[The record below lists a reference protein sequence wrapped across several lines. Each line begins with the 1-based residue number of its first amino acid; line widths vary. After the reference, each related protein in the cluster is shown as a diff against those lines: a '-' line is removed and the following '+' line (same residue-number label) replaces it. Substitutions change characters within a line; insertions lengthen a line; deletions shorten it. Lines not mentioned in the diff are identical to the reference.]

1 MKMNRPGRLFLLV
14 LAGAG
19 LALAGPWNAG
29 GGHARQGAPDD
40 ERLEQ
45 VLRGRHLVIRGDCGA
60 CHGGGTDPAAAGWL
74 AGGIPQ
80 GVAGVSLRTP
90 NLTPDLRSGIG
101 RYTDRQLFNAL
112 RWGLRPGSTPDLEI
126 TSATPGEGNHPIE
139 PVYLAPNMPWTS
151 VRHMTDQALWD
162 IIAYLRDGV
171 RPTHNAV
178 PDNPRP
184 DDNWRSWFN
193 PDVVGGWPIAPFP
206 AAAEELRDPSRLD
219 EVLRGRHLAATLGC
233 SECHGGRG
241 NPASPRWMR
250 GSITVGDT
258 AAGSTPPTAYAPGD
272 LGPYEVPF
280 DLGGGMTL
288 FARNLSPDNVSGMGR
303 FSERQIINALRYG
316 LRPGE
321 TADVE
326 VTSATPGVG
335 NHPAHP
341 KYLGP
346 AMPWLAW
353 RHLSDRELRDLT
365 AYLRY
370 GLRPARAAIGESDGP
385 PDFWAGF
392 YAAEAP
398 TYPAAPFPTAR
409 EWLRWRQ

>member
-1 MKMNRPGRLFLLV
+1 MNTNRPARLLLLV
-14 LAGAG
+14 VAAA
-19 LALAGPWNAG
+19 ALVLVGPWSAP

-45 VLRGRHLVIRGDCGA
+45 VLRGRQLLLVRDCAA
-60 CHGGGTDPAAAGWL
+60 CHGGVTDPQAEGWL
-74 AGGIPQ
+74 TGGISQP
-80 GVAGVSLRTP
+80 VAGFAIRSP
-90 NLTPDLRSGIG
+90 NLTPDDETGMG
-101 RYTDRQLFNAL
+101 RFTDRQVFNAL
-112 RWGLRPGSTPDLEI
+112 RWGLRPGSTPDVEI
-126 TSATPGEGNHPIE
+126 TSATPGVGNHPAE
-139 PVYLAPNMPWTS
+139 PDYLAPNMPWTS
-151 VRHMTDQALWD
+151 WRHMTDQELWD

-171 RPTHNAV
+171 RPVRKAI
-178 PDNPRP
+178 PENPRP
-184 DDNWRSWFN
+184 HDRWRSWFS
-193 PDVVGGWPIAPFP
+193 PEVVGGWPIAPFP
-206 AAAEELRDPSRLD
+206 ANAEELRDPSRLE

-233 SECHGGRG
+233 SDCHGGRG
-241 NPASPRWMR
+241 NPASPRWLR
-250 GSITVGDT
+250 GSV
-258 AAGSTPPTAYAPGD
+258 AAGATPEPGV

-280 DLGGGMTL
+280 AIGGGMTL

-370 GLRPARAAIGESDGP
+370 GLRPARVAIGESDGP
-385 PDFWAGF
+385 PDFWVGF

-398 TYPAAPFPTAR
+398 PYPAAPFPTAR